1 MIFSSFT
8 LPSATSLI
16 ELSDRYSYFKS
27 LALGWTCRI
36 PVLMIPKAETE
47 VYSYHSASAG
57 FYADLTHVH

>member
-16 ELSDRYSYFKS
+16 ELSDRYSHFKS
-27 LALGWTCRI
+27 MGWTCRI

-57 FYADLTHVH
+57 FYADHTHVH